1 MERLLHGQIEPKF
14 SSGKQQKTEG
24 TSASKNKSHSLEL
37 NNHRLLS
44 LSGVM
49 AMPQVGEKELRVV
62 LDGETLVISGQNLE
76 VDFLSVEDGRLI
88 CKGYVTALKYSSTST
103 SQGGFIKKL
112 FK

>member
-24 TSASKNKSHSLEL
+24 PSASKNKSHSLEL

-49 AMPQVGEKELRVV
+49 AVPQVGEKELRVV